1 MGIDSAIVELGLRYL
16 FSMILFMLNSHR
28 VEAENNQTE
37 VCKCIYSGYQA
48 SKMSFCE
55 ESVN

>member
-37 VCKCIYSGYQA
+37 VS
-48 SKMSFCE
+48 
-55 ESVN
+55 